1 MDCMDKPHPKQGMGE
16 TTRLRYENKICP
28 PPALR
33 ATSSE
38 GGQKL
43 KLQNTPPRRLKDGT
57 PQEGNFNA
65 VHLRHSVP
73 PPPKEDRSSSCKT
86 LPPRRLKDGT
96 PLRPRRI
103 AKRGEF

>member
-43 KLQNTPPRRLKDGT
+43 KLQNTST
-57 PQEGNFNA
+57 
-65 VHLRHSVP
+65 
-73 PPPKEDRSSSCKT
+73 PPPK
-86 LPPRRLKDGT
+86 RRH
-96 PLRPRRI
+96 PS
-103 AKRGEF
+103 RGEF

>member
-73 PPPKEDRSSSCKT
+73 PPPKEDRSSSCKI
-86 LPPRRLKDGT
+86 LHP
-96 PLRPRRI
+96 
-103 AKRGEF
+103 AA